1 MMSPKALNNA
11 SPNTA
16 LSVLVSLDT
25 KGADI
30 DISTAKFSL
39 YGYEALK
46 KQLEAART
54 IRLLLC
60 AQQTELQGTE
70 AERPKTLELLQ
81 SILARDLYKCLDKKA
96 EIRAL
101 PVDNP
106 GAALTIIQGARNV
119 SSTGGDLEGT
129 NATALQIGPDYT
141 LDGLGA
147 LASAIN
153 YQGIQFFDEMAVSMD
168 AMFENNWNAAK
179 DIKKEY
185 LSRLHEIY
193 KDRTPREIYE
203 YALYRIFEH
212 DNTGKSINKDT
223 GIANTQ
229 IYKSLYNFQRDA
241 MIGAIEKIEKYNGC
255 ILADSVGLGK
265 TFTALAIIKYYL
277 IRNYNVLVLAPKKL
291 RENWVQYREDY
302 VTNPFAREFNYKVLN
317 HTDLTRKSGF
327 SDGIDLSKFNWNNFD
342 LIVIDESHNFRTD
355 SSEKETQT
363 TTRYQKLLQA
373 VQTGVKTKILMLT
386 ATPVNIKLK
395 DLQSQINFIT
405 EKKDDALE
413 SAGIDSI
420 KLVIKRSQKD
430 FNQWMKLEDDERTI
444 ESFFQYMNPDYFTL
458 LETLTIARSRKLI
471 EHFYDTSD
479 VGKFPTRLDPE
490 NITPD
495 SLICGMCDISV
506 ESIAAQLDELKLAI
520 YAQLNYV
527 RLDAR
532 DKYPDLFNE
541 TFSDVGRERTTIKLM
556 RAMFLKRLESHV
568 RSFIESIDRLIAEIK
583 RKIDII
589 EKVNRLDEYTSNDI
603 AGLTDIQSLTDD
615 DFDDD
620 DLELLNTDELKVDP
634 LDIDIVKWKP
644 DLEFDLNILN
654 EIRASV
660 IAISP
665 ENDGKLA
672 ELLRII
678 EDKWEHPLNRIDGR
692 NNKKVLIFTAFS
704 DTAKELYNT
713 LTPKFLKRGIY
724 TGLVTGTYSTSNI
737 ELPKEVKARLNPN
750 KFDCVLTH
758 FSPISKNRNAIICSS
773 GKSASSE
780 NIPEID
786 VLIATD
792 CVSEG
797 QNLQDC
803 DICINYDI
811 HWNPVRII
819 QRFGRIDRIGS
830 KNNTIKLVNFWPTKE
845 LDAYLKLSQRVKTR
859 VELMDN
865 SAASEGSPLKPSNR
879 SKQSDREFT
888 YRARQLETLR
898 DHVVNPEDIDGSIPL
913 TDINLSEWKTEAM
926 HLMEEAGN
934 HERLS
939 AIPQGICTVAP
950 ANHDIPDGSV
960 LFILKAIGGAHV
972 ASSLAPYC
980 PILLAPNGEVLAS
993 YKSPNKV
1000 LAILRD
1006 TCGRD
1011 GLSKVTN
1018 GERDLGCGAKQLHA
1032 AADLLRKAIAHIAGI
1047 DEEAAAESLFTKG
1060 GTTIGT
1066 PKAKFEV
1073 VCFVLYKNNIKRD
1086 EPESPSYKPWPK
1098 TPEDSFD
1105 NTRITIDE
1113 ETASNIKTNTT
1124 TPEPPTQ
1131 PNDVQ
1136 TRPKYTLD
1144 MLGDNTNDGY
1154 IHLGGK

>member
-1 MMSPKALNNA
+1 MKTPVQINNA

-16 LSVLVSLDT
+16 LSALVQCDT
-25 KGADI
+25 KGANI
-30 DISTAKFSL
+30 DLATVKFSL

-46 KQLEAART
+46 KSIEAARA

-60 AQQTELQGTE
+60 AQQTELQGSE

-81 SILARDLYKCLDKKA
+81 SILARDLYKYLDKKA

-106 GAALTIIQGARNV
+106 GAALTVIQN
-119 SSTGGDLEGT
+119 TEG
-129 NATALQIGPDYT
+129 ATALQIGPDYT

-147 LASAIN
+147 LASPIN

-193 KDRTPREIYE
+193 KERAPREIYE

-212 DNTGKSINKDT
+212 DETGKSLNKDT

-373 VQTGVKTKILMLT
+373 VQSGVKTKILMLT

-413 SAGIDSI
+413 TAGIGSI
-420 KLVIKRSQKD
+420 KQVIKRSQKD

-479 VGKFPTRLDPE
+479 VGKFPTRLDPK

-495 SLICGMCDISV
+495 SLICGMSDISV
-506 ESIAAQLDELKLAI
+506 ESIAKRLDDLKLAV

-603 AGLTDIQSLTDD
+603 AGLTYIQSLNDD
-615 DFDDD
+615 DFDED
-620 DLELLNTDELKVDP
+620 DLELLDTNELKVDP
-634 LDIDIVKWKP
+634 LDIDIIKWKP
-644 DLEFDLNILN
+644 DLEYDLNILN

-678 EDKWEHPLNRIDGR
+678 EDKWEHPLNRIDGKD
-692 NNKKVLIFTAFS
+692 NKKVLIFTAFS

-713 LTPKFLKRGIY
+713 LAPKFLKHGIY

-737 ELPKEVKARLNPN
+737 ELPKDVKARLNPN

-758 FSPISKNRNAIICSS
+758 FSPISKNRNAIIYSND
-773 GKSASSE
+773 KSDPSE

-811 HWNPVRII
+811 HWNPVKII

-934 HERLS
+934 HARLS

-950 ANHDIPDGSV
+950 ASHDIPDGSV
-960 LFILKAIGGAHV
+960 LFILKAVGNAHV

-980 PILLAPNGEVLAS
+980 PILLNADGEVLAS

-1000 LAILRD
+1000 LAVLRD

-1018 GERDLGCGAKQLHA
+1018 GEGDLGAKQLHA

-1066 PKAKFEV
+1066 PKAEFEV
-1073 VCFVLYKNNIKRD
+1073 VCFVLYKNNIKCD
-1086 EPESPSYKPWPK
+1086 ESDPPSYKPWPK

-1105 NTRITIDE
+1105 NTRITIEE
-1113 ETASNIKTNTT
+1113 ETTSNIKTNTT
-1124 TPEPPTQ
+1124 TPEPPVQ
-1131 PNDVQ
+1131 PTYVQ
-1136 TRPKYTLD
+1136 TRPTYTLD
-1144 MLGDNTNDGY
+1144 MPGDNINDGH

>member
-1 MMSPKALNNA
+1 MMSPKTLNNA

-16 LSVLVSLDT
+16 LSVLVSIDT

-46 KQLEAART
+46 KQLEAARA

-60 AQQTELQGTE
+60 TKQIDLLGTD
-70 AERPKTLELLQ
+70 AERAKTLELLQ
-81 SILARDLYKCLDKKA
+81 SILARDLFKLLEKKA

-106 GAALTIIQGARNV
+106 GSALTIIQNKV
-119 SSTGGDLEGT
+119 STAGGDLEGT
-129 NATALQIGPDYT
+129 NNTALYAGPGYT

-147 LASAIN
+147 LPSTQN
-153 YQGIQFFDEMAVSMD
+153 YQGMQFFDETTASFGT
-168 AMFENNWNAAK
+168 MFENSWNGAT
-179 DIKKEY
+179 DIKPSF
-185 LSRLHEIY
+185 LDRLHEIY
-193 KDRTPREIYE
+193 KDRSPREIYE
-203 YALYRIFEH
+203 YALYRMFEH
-212 DNTGKSINKDT
+212 DDTGKSLNKDT
-223 GIANTQ
+223 GIANTK
-229 IYKSLYNFQRDA
+229 IYHSLYNFQRDA

-265 TFTALAIIKYYL
+265 TFTALAVIKYYL
-277 IRNYNVLVLAPKKL
+277 LKNANVLVLAPKKL

-317 HTDLTRKSGF
+317 HTDLTRKSGY
-327 SDGIDLSKFNWNNFD
+327 SDGIDLSKLNWNNFD

-355 SSEKETQT
+355 SSEKETQN

-373 VQTGVKTKILMLT
+373 VQSGVKTKILMLT

-405 EKKDDALE
+405 EKKDDALNT
-413 SAGIDSI
+413 AGIDSI
-420 KLVIKRSQKD
+420 KQVIKRSQKD

-444 ESFFQYMNPDYFTL
+444 ESFFQYMNPEYFTL

-479 VGKFPTRLDPE
+479 VGKFPTRLDPI

-495 SLICGMCDISV
+495 SLICGQSDISV
-506 ESIAAQLDELKLAI
+506 ESIAKQLDELKLAV

-532 DKYPDLFNE
+532 DKYPELFNE

-568 RSFIESIDRLIAEIK
+568 RSFIESIDRLISEIQ

-603 AGLTDIQSLTDD
+603 AGLTDIQNPVED
-615 DFDDD
+615 DFDED
-620 DLELLNTDELKVDP
+620 DLELLNTKELKVDP
-634 LDIDIVKWKP
+634 LDIDIIKWKP
-644 DLEFDLNILN
+644 DLEYDLQILN
-654 EIRASV
+654 KIRSAV
-660 IAISP
+660 ISISP

-672 ELLRII
+672 ELLKII
-678 EDKWEHPLNRIDGR
+678 YNKWDNPINTINSPLPSPNGR
-692 NNKKVLIFTAFS
+692 GRGRCHGEAVTEGVGEVRANKKILIFTAFS
-704 DTAKELYNT
+704 DTAKELYET
-713 LTPKFLKRGIY
+713 LAPRFLKRGIY

-737 ELPKEVKARLNPN
+737 ELPKDIKARLNPN

-758 FSPISKNRNAIICSS
+758 FSPKSKNRDAIIYADYSPFPL
-773 GKSASSE
+773 ASMERGEGVACESKPGE
-780 NIPEID
+780 RGEVKIPEID

-830 KNNTIKLVNFWPTKE
+830 NNTKIQLVNFWPTKE
-845 LDAYLKLSQRVKTR
+845 LDTYLKLSQRVKTR

-926 HLMEEAGN
+926 HLLEELGKA
-934 HERLS
+934 EQLS
-939 AIPQGICTVAP
+939 KIPQGICAVAP
-950 ANHDIPDGSV
+950 ASDEIPNGSV
-960 LFILKAIGGAHV
+960 LFVLKAIGESHIS
-972 ASSLAPYC
+972 SSLAPYC
-980 PILLAPNGEVLAS
+980 PILLNANGDVLAS

-1000 LAILRD
+1000 LAILRN
-1006 TCGRD
+1006 TCGRIANTIID
-1011 GLSKVTN
+1011 LSTGTHTFAIESRKPSDIKPIA
-1018 GERDLGCGAKQLHA
+1018 E
-1032 AADLLRKAIAHIAGI
+1032 LLRRAIAHILGI
-1047 DEEAAAESLFTKG
+1047 NEEAAAESLFTKG

-1066 PKAKFEV
+1066 QTAEFEV
-1073 VCFVLYKNNIKRD
+1073 MCYILYKNNV
-1086 EPESPSYKPWPK
+1086 S
-1098 TPEDSFD
+1098 
-1105 NTRITIDE
+1105 
-1113 ETASNIKTNTT
+1113 TASGNLEGAKS
-1124 TPEPPTQ
+1124 
-1131 PNDVQ
+1131 
-1136 TRPKYTLD
+1136 
-1144 MLGDNTNDGY
+1144 
-1154 IHLGGK
+1154 

>member
-1 MMSPKALNNA
+1 MMSPKTLNNA

-16 LSVLVSLDT
+16 LSVLVSIDT

-46 KQLEAART
+46 KQLEAARA

-60 AQQTELQGTE
+60 TKQIDLLGTD
-70 AERPKTLELLQ
+70 AERAKTLELLQ
-81 SILARDLYKCLDKKA
+81 SILARDLFKLLEKKA

-106 GAALTIIQGARNV
+106 GSALTIIQNKV
-119 SSTGGDLEGT
+119 STAGGDLEGT
-129 NATALQIGPDYT
+129 NNTALYAGPGYT

-147 LASAIN
+147 LPSTQN
-153 YQGIQFFDEMAVSMD
+153 YQGMQFFDETTASFGT
-168 AMFENNWNAAK
+168 MFENSWNGAT
-179 DIKKEY
+179 DIKPSF
-185 LSRLHEIY
+185 LDRLHEIY
-193 KDRTPREIYE
+193 KDRSPREIYE
-203 YALYRIFEH
+203 YALYRMFEH
-212 DNTGKSINKDT
+212 DDTGKSLNKDT
-223 GIANTQ
+223 GIANTK
-229 IYKSLYNFQRDA
+229 IYHSLYNFQRDA

-265 TFTALAIIKYYL
+265 TFTALAVIKYYL
-277 IRNYNVLVLAPKKL
+277 LKNANVLVLAPKKL

-317 HTDLTRKSGF
+317 HTDLTRKSGY
-327 SDGIDLSKFNWNNFD
+327 SDGIDLSKLNWNNFD

-355 SSEKETQT
+355 SSEKETQN

-373 VQTGVKTKILMLT
+373 VQSGVKTKILMLT

-405 EKKDDALE
+405 EKKDDALNT
-413 SAGIDSI
+413 AGIDSI
-420 KLVIKRSQKD
+420 KQVIKRSQKD

-444 ESFFQYMNPDYFTL
+444 ESFFQYMNPEYFTL

-479 VGKFPTRLDPE
+479 VGKFPTRLDPI

-495 SLICGMCDISV
+495 SLICGQSDISV
-506 ESIAAQLDELKLAI
+506 ESIAKQLDELKLAV

-532 DKYPDLFNE
+532 DKYPELFNE

-603 AGLTDIQSLTDD
+603 AGLTDIQNPVED
-615 DFDDD
+615 DFDED
-620 DLELLNTDELKVDP
+620 DLELLNTKELKVDP
-634 LDIDIVKWKP
+634 LDIDIIKWKP
-644 DLEFDLNILN
+644 DLEYDLQILN
-654 EIRASV
+654 KIRSAV
-660 IAISP
+660 ISISP

-672 ELLRII
+672 ELLKII
-678 EDKWEHPLNRIDGR
+678 YNKWDNPINTINSPLPSPNGR
-692 NNKKVLIFTAFS
+692 GRGRCHGEAVTEGVGEVRANKKILIFTAFS
-704 DTAKELYNT
+704 DTAKELYET
-713 LTPKFLKRGIY
+713 LAPRFLKRGIY

-737 ELPKEVKARLNPN
+737 ELPKDIKARLNPN

-758 FSPISKNRNAIICSS
+758 FSPKSKNRDAIIYADYSPFPL
-773 GKSASSE
+773 ASME
-780 NIPEID
+780 RGEVKIPEID

-926 HLMEEAGN
+926 HLMEKAGN

-1000 LAILRD
+1000 LAILRN
-1006 TCGRD
+1006 TCGRIANTIID
-1011 GLSKVTN
+1011 LSTGTHTFAIESRKPSDIKPIA
-1018 GERDLGCGAKQLHA
+1018 E
-1032 AADLLRKAIAHIAGI
+1032 LLRRAIAHILGI
-1047 DEEAAAESLFTKG
+1047 NEEAAAESLFTKG

-1066 PKAKFEV
+1066 QTAEFEV
-1073 VCFVLYKNNIKRD
+1073 MCYILYKNNV
-1086 EPESPSYKPWPK
+1086 S
-1098 TPEDSFD
+1098 
-1105 NTRITIDE
+1105 
-1113 ETASNIKTNTT
+1113 TAS
-1124 TPEPPTQ
+1124 
-1131 PNDVQ
+1131 
-1136 TRPKYTLD
+1136 
-1144 MLGDNTNDGY
+1144 GDLEGD
-1154 IHLGGK
+1154 KP

>member
-46 KQLEAART
+46 KQLEAARA

-60 AQQTELQGTE
+60 TKQIDLLGTD
-70 AERPKTLELLQ
+70 AERAKTLELLQ
-81 SILARDLYKCLDKKA
+81 SILARNLFKLLEKKA

-106 GAALTIIQGARNV
+106 GSALTIIQNKV
-119 SSTGGDLEGT
+119 STAGGDLQET
-129 NATALQIGPDYT
+129 NNTALYAGPGYT

-147 LASAIN
+147 LPSTQN
-153 YQGIQFFDEMAVSMD
+153 YQGMQFFDETTASFGT
-168 AMFENNWNAAK
+168 MFENSWNGAT
-179 DIKKEY
+179 DIKHSF
-185 LSRLHEIY
+185 LDRLHEIY
-193 KDRTPREIYE
+193 KDRSPREIYE
-203 YALYRIFEH
+203 YALYRMFEH
-212 DNTGKSINKDT
+212 DDTGKRLNKDT
-223 GIANTQ
+223 GIANTK
-229 IYKSLYNFQRDA
+229 IYHSLYNFQRDA

-265 TFTALAIIKYYL
+265 TFTALAVIKYYL
-277 IRNYNVLVLAPKKL
+277 LKNANVLVLAPKKL

-317 HTDLTRKSGF
+317 HTDLTRKSGY
-327 SDGIDLSKFNWNNFD
+327 SDGIDLSKLNWNNFD

-355 SSEKETQT
+355 SSEKETQN

-373 VQTGVKTKILMLT
+373 VQSGVKTKILMLT

-405 EKKDDALE
+405 EKKDDALNT
-413 SAGIDSI
+413 AGIDSI
-420 KLVIKRSQKD
+420 KQVIKRSQKD

-444 ESFFQYMNPDYFTL
+444 ESFFQYMNPEYFTL

-479 VGKFPTRLDPE
+479 VGKFPTRLDPI
-490 NITPD
+490 NIAPD
-495 SLICGMCDISV
+495 SLICGQSDISV
-506 ESIAAQLDELKLAI
+506 ESIAKQLDELKLAV

-532 DKYPDLFNE
+532 DKYPELFNE

-568 RSFIESIDRLIAEIK
+568 RSFIESIDRLISEIQ

-603 AGLTDIQSLTDD
+603 AGLTDIQNPVED
-615 DFDDD
+615 DFDED
-620 DLELLNTDELKVDP
+620 DLELLNTKELKVDP
-634 LDIDIVKWKP
+634 LDIDIIKWKP
-644 DLEFDLNILN
+644 DLEYDLQILN
-654 EIRASV
+654 KIRSAV
-660 IAISP
+660 ISISP

-672 ELLRII
+672 ELLKII
-678 EDKWEHPLNRIDGR
+678 YNKWDNPINTINSPLPSPNGR
-692 NNKKVLIFTAFS
+692 GRGRCHGEAVTEGVGEVRANKKILIFTAFS

-713 LTPKFLKRGIY
+713 LAPKFLKRGIY

-758 FSPISKNRNAIICSS
+758 FSPISKNRNAIIHNLITPSTTI
-773 GKSASSE
+773 KL
-780 NIPEID
+780 PEID

-926 HLMEEAGN
+926 HLLEELGKA
-934 HERLS
+934 EQLS
-939 AIPQGICTVAP
+939 KIPQGICAVAP
-950 ANHDIPDGSV
+950 SSDEIPNGSV
-960 LFILKAIGGAHV
+960 LFVLKAIGESHIS
-972 ASSLAPYC
+972 SSLAPYC
-980 PILLAPNGEVLAS
+980 PILINANGDVLAS

-1000 LAILRD
+1000 LAILRN
-1006 TCGRD
+1006 TCGRIANTIID
-1011 GLSKVTN
+1011 LSTGTHTFAIESRKPSDIKPIA
-1018 GERDLGCGAKQLHA
+1018 E
-1032 AADLLRKAIAHIAGI
+1032 LLRRAIAHILGI
-1047 DEEAAAESLFTKG
+1047 NEEAAAESLFTKG

-1066 PKAKFEV
+1066 QTAEFEV
-1073 VCFVLYKNNIKRD
+1073 MCYILYKNNV
-1086 EPESPSYKPWPK
+1086 S
-1098 TPEDSFD
+1098 
-1105 NTRITIDE
+1105 
-1113 ETASNIKTNTT
+1113 TAS
-1124 TPEPPTQ
+1124 
-1131 PNDVQ
+1131 
-1136 TRPKYTLD
+1136 
-1144 MLGDNTNDGY
+1144 GDLEGA
-1154 IHLGGK
+1154 KS

>member
-1 MMSPKALNNA
+1 MSSKALNNA

-46 KQLEAART
+46 KQLEAARA

-60 AQQTELQGTE
+60 TKQIDLLGTD
-70 AERPKTLELLQ
+70 AERAKTLELLQ
-81 SILARDLYKCLDKKA
+81 SILARNLFKLLEKKA

-101 PVDNP
+101 PVDTP
-106 GAALTIIQGARNV
+106 GSALTNIQNKV
-119 SSTGGDLEGT
+119 STAGGDLQET
-129 NATALQIGPDYT
+129 NNTALYAGPGYT

-147 LASAIN
+147 LPSTQN
-153 YQGIQFFDEMAVSMD
+153 YQGMQFFGETTASFGT
-168 AMFENNWNAAK
+168 MFENSWNGAT
-179 DIKKEY
+179 DIKHSF
-185 LSRLHEIY
+185 LDRLHEIY
-193 KDRTPREIYE
+193 KDRSPREIYE
-203 YALYRIFEH
+203 YALYRMFEH
-212 DNTGKSINKDT
+212 DDTGKRLNKDT
-223 GIANTQ
+223 GISNTK
-229 IYKSLYNFQRDA
+229 IYHSLYNFQRDA

-265 TFTALAIIKYYL
+265 TFTALAVIKYYL
-277 IRNYNVLVLAPKKL
+277 LKNANVLVLAPKKL

-603 AGLTDIQSLTDD
+603 AGLTDIQSLDDD
-615 DFDDD
+615 DFDED
-620 DLELLNTDELKVDP
+620 DLELLDTNELKVDP
-634 LDIDIVKWKP
+634 LDIDIIKWKP
-644 DLEFDLNILN
+644 DLEYDLNILN
-654 EIRASV
+654 EIRSSV
-660 IAISP
+660 IAISS

-678 EDKWEHPLNRIDGR
+678 EDKWEHPLNSIDSKD
-692 NNKKVLIFTAFS
+692 NKKVLIFTAFS

-713 LTPKFLKRGIY
+713 LAPKFLKRGIY

-758 FSPISKNRNAIICSS
+758 FSPISKNRNAIIHNLITPSTTI
-773 GKSASSE
+773 KL
-780 NIPEID
+780 PEID

-939 AIPQGICTVAP
+939 EIPQGICTVAP

-1018 GERDLGCGAKQLHA
+1018 GERDLGAKPLHA

-1066 PKAKFEV
+1066 PKAEFEV
-1073 VCFVLYKNNIKRD
+1073 VCFVLYKNNITCD

-1131 PNDVQ
+1131 PNFVQ

-1144 MLGDNTNDGY
+1144 MPGDNTNDGY

>member
-46 KQLEAART
+46 KQLEAARA

-60 AQQTELQGTE
+60 TKQIDLLGTD
-70 AERPKTLELLQ
+70 AERAKTLELLQ
-81 SILARDLYKCLDKKA
+81 SILARNLFKLLEKKA

-106 GAALTIIQGARNV
+106 GSALTIIQNKV
-119 SSTGGDLEGT
+119 STAGGDLQET
-129 NATALQIGPDYT
+129 NNTALYAGPGYT

-147 LASAIN
+147 LPSTQN
-153 YQGIQFFDEMAVSMD
+153 YQGMQFFDETTASFGT
-168 AMFENNWNAAK
+168 MFENSWNGAT
-179 DIKKEY
+179 DIKHSF
-185 LSRLHEIY
+185 LDRLHEIY
-193 KDRTPREIYE
+193 KDRSPREIYE
-203 YALYRIFEH
+203 YALYRMFEH
-212 DNTGKSINKDT
+212 DDTGKRLNKDT
-223 GIANTQ
+223 GIANTK
-229 IYKSLYNFQRDA
+229 IYHSLYNFQRDA

-265 TFTALAIIKYYL
+265 TFTALAVIKYYL
-277 IRNYNVLVLAPKKL
+277 LKNANVLVLAPKKL

-317 HTDLTRKSGF
+317 HTDLTRKSGY

-355 SSEKETQT
+355 SSEKETQN

-373 VQTGVKTKILMLT
+373 VQSGVKTKILMLT

-413 SAGIDSI
+413 TAGIDSI

-479 VGKFPTRLDPE
+479 VGKFPTRLDPK

-495 SLICGMCDISV
+495 SLICGMSDISV
-506 ESIAAQLDELKLAI
+506 ESIAKRLDELKLAV

-758 FSPISKNRNAIICSS
+758 FSPISKNRNAIIHNLITPSTTI
-773 GKSASSE
+773 KL
-780 NIPEID
+780 PEID

-980 PILLAPNGEVLAS
+980 PILLAPNDEVLAS

-1018 GERDLGCGAKQLHA
+1018 GERDLECGAKQLHA
-1032 AADLLRKAIAHIAGI
+1032 AAALLRKAIAHIAGI

-1066 PKAKFEV
+1066 QKAEFEV
-1073 VCFVLYKNNIKRD
+1073 VCFVLYKKNIKCD
-1086 EPESPSYKPWPK
+1086 ESDPPSYKPWPK
-1098 TPEDSFD
+1098 TPEDSFN
-1105 NTRITIDE
+1105 NTRITIE
-1113 ETASNIKTNTT
+1113 EENASNIKTSTT
-1124 TPEPPTQ
+1124 APEPPTQ
-1131 PNDVQ
+1131 PNYGQ

-1144 MLGDNTNDGY
+1144 MPGDNTNDGH

>member
-1 MMSPKALNNA
+1 MMSSKALNNA

-46 KQLEAART
+46 KQLEAARA

-60 AQQTELQGTE
+60 TKQIDLLGTD
-70 AERPKTLELLQ
+70 AERAKTLELLQ
-81 SILARDLYKCLDKKA
+81 SILARNLFKLLEKKA

-106 GAALTIIQGARNV
+106 GSALTIIQNKV
-119 SSTGGDLEGT
+119 STAGGDLQET
-129 NATALQIGPDYT
+129 NNTALYAGPGYT

-147 LASAIN
+147 LPSTQN
-153 YQGIQFFDEMAVSMD
+153 YQGMQFFDETTASFGT
-168 AMFENNWNAAK
+168 MFENSWNGAT
-179 DIKKEY
+179 DIKHSF
-185 LSRLHEIY
+185 LDRLHEIY
-193 KDRTPREIYE
+193 KDRSPREIYE
-203 YALYRIFEH
+203 YALYRMFEH
-212 DNTGKSINKDT
+212 DDTGKRLNKDT
-223 GIANTQ
+223 GIANTK
-229 IYKSLYNFQRDA
+229 IYHSLYNFQRDA

-265 TFTALAIIKYYL
+265 TFTALAVIKYYL
-277 IRNYNVLVLAPKKL
+277 LKNANVLVLAPKKL

-355 SSEKETQT
+355 SSEKETQN

-373 VQTGVKTKILMLT
+373 VQSGVKTKILMLT

-413 SAGIDSI
+413 TAGIDSI

-758 FSPISKNRNAIICSS
+758 FSPISKNRNAIIHNLITPSTTI
-773 GKSASSE
+773 KL
-780 NIPEID
+780 PEID

-1018 GERDLGCGAKQLHA
+1018 GERDLGGGAKQLHA

-1066 PKAKFEV
+1066 QKAEFEV
-1073 VCFVLYKNNIKRD
+1073 VCFVLYKKNIKCD
-1086 EPESPSYKPWPK
+1086 ESDPPSYKPWPK
-1098 TPEDSFD
+1098 TPEDSFN
-1105 NTRITIDE
+1105 NTRITIE
-1113 ETASNIKTNTT
+1113 EENASNIKTSTT
-1124 TPEPPTQ
+1124 APEPPTQ
-1131 PNDVQ
+1131 PNYGQ

-1144 MLGDNTNDGY
+1144 MPGDNTNDGH

>member
-1 MMSPKALNNA
+1 MSPKALNNA

-46 KQLEAART
+46 KQLEAARA

-420 KLVIKRSQKD
+420 KLVIQRSQKD
-430 FNQWMKLEDDERTI
+430 FNQWMKLEDDQRTI

-495 SLICGMCDISV
+495 SLICSMSDISV

-603 AGLTDIQSLTDD
+603 AGLTDIQLLTDD
-615 DFDDD
+615 DFDED
-620 DLELLNTDELKVDP
+620 DLELLDTNELKVDP
-634 LDIDIVKWKP
+634 LDIDIIKWKP
-644 DLEFDLNILN
+644 DLEYDLNILN
-654 EIRASV
+654 EIRSSV
-660 IAISP
+660 IAISS

-678 EDKWEHPLNRIDGR
+678 EDKWEHPLNSIDGKD
-692 NNKKVLIFTAFS
+692 NKKVLIFTAFS

-713 LTPKFLKRGIY
+713 LAPKFLKRGIY

-758 FSPISKNRNAIICSS
+758 FSPISKNRNAIIHNLITPSTTI
-773 GKSASSE
+773 KL
-780 NIPEID
+780 PEID

-1066 PKAKFEV
+1066 PKAEFEV
-1073 VCFVLYKNNIKRD
+1073 VCFVLYKNNIKCD

-1113 ETASNIKTNTT
+1113 EIASNIKTDTT

-1131 PNDVQ
+1131 PNFVQ

-1144 MLGDNTNDGY
+1144 MPWDNTNDGY

>member
-46 KQLEAART
+46 KQLEAARA

-81 SILARDLYKCLDKKA
+81 SILARNLFKLLEKKA

-106 GAALTIIQGARNV
+106 GSALTIIQNKV
-119 SSTGGDLEGT
+119 STAGGDLQET
-129 NATALQIGPDYT
+129 NNTALYAGPGYT

-147 LASAIN
+147 LPSTQN
-153 YQGIQFFDEMAVSMD
+153 YQGMQFFDETTASFGT
-168 AMFENNWNAAK
+168 MFENSWNGAT
-179 DIKKEY
+179 DIKHSF
-185 LSRLHEIY
+185 LDRLHEIY
-193 KDRTPREIYE
+193 KDRSPREIYE
-203 YALYRIFEH
+203 YALYRMFEH
-212 DNTGKSINKDT
+212 DDTGKRLNKYT
-223 GIANTQ
+223 GIANTK
-229 IYKSLYNFQRDA
+229 IYHSLYNFQRDA

-265 TFTALAIIKYYL
+265 TFTALAVIKYYL
-277 IRNYNVLVLAPKKL
+277 LKNANVLVLAPKKL

-317 HTDLTRKSGF
+317 HTDLTRKSGY
-327 SDGIDLSKFNWNNFD
+327 SDGIDLSKLNWNNFD

-355 SSEKETQT
+355 SSEKETQN

-373 VQTGVKTKILMLT
+373 VQSGVKTKILMLT

-413 SAGIDSI
+413 TAGIDSI

-479 VGKFPTRLDPE
+479 VGKFPTRLDPK

-495 SLICGMCDISV
+495 SLICGMSDISV
-506 ESIAAQLDELKLAI
+506 ESIAKRLDELKLAV

-603 AGLTDIQSLTDD
+603 AGLTDIQSLDDD
-615 DFDDD
+615 DFDED
-620 DLELLNTDELKVDP
+620 DLELLDTNELKVDP
-634 LDIDIVKWKP
+634 LDIDIIKWKP
-644 DLEFDLNILN
+644 DLEYDLNILN
-654 EIRASV
+654 EIRSSV
-660 IAISP
+660 IAISS

-678 EDKWEHPLNRIDGR
+678 EDKWEHPLNSIDGKD
-692 NNKKVLIFTAFS
+692 NKKVLIFTAFS

-713 LTPKFLKRGIY
+713 LAPKFLKRGIY

-758 FSPISKNRNAIICSS
+758 FSPISKNRNAIIHNLITPSTTI
-773 GKSASSE
+773 KL
-780 NIPEID
+780 PEID

-1000 LAILRD
+1000 LAILRN
-1006 TCGRD
+1006 TCGRIANTIID
-1011 GLSKVTN
+1011 LSTGTHTFAIESRKPSDIKPIA
-1018 GERDLGCGAKQLHA
+1018 E
-1032 AADLLRKAIAHIAGI
+1032 LLRRAIAHILGI
-1047 DEEAAAESLFTKG
+1047 NEEAAAESLFTKG

-1066 PKAKFEV
+1066 QTAEFEV
-1073 VCFVLYKNNIKRD
+1073 MCYILYKNNV
-1086 EPESPSYKPWPK
+1086 S
-1098 TPEDSFD
+1098 
-1105 NTRITIDE
+1105 
-1113 ETASNIKTNTT
+1113 TASGNLEGAKS
-1124 TPEPPTQ
+1124 
-1131 PNDVQ
+1131 
-1136 TRPKYTLD
+1136 
-1144 MLGDNTNDGY
+1144 
-1154 IHLGGK
+1154 

>member
-46 KQLEAART
+46 KQLEAARA

-420 KLVIKRSQKD
+420 KLVIQRSQKD
-430 FNQWMKLEDDERTI
+430 FNQWMKLEDDQRTI

-495 SLICGMCDISV
+495 SLICSMSDISV

-603 AGLTDIQSLTDD
+603 AGLTDIQLLTDG
-615 DFDDD
+615 DFDED
-620 DLELLNTDELKVDP
+620 DLELLDTNELKVDP
-634 LDIDIVKWKP
+634 LDIDIIKWKP
-644 DLEFDLNILN
+644 DLEYDLNILN
-654 EIRASV
+654 EIRSSV
-660 IAISP
+660 IAISS

-678 EDKWEHPLNRIDGR
+678 EDKWEHPLNSIDGKD
-692 NNKKVLIFTAFS
+692 NKKVLIFTAFS

-713 LTPKFLKRGIY
+713 LAPKFLKRGIY

-758 FSPISKNRNAIICSS
+758 FSPISKNRNAIIHNLITPSTTI
-773 GKSASSE
+773 KL
-780 NIPEID
+780 PEID

-1018 GERDLGCGAKQLHA
+1018 GERDLGAKPLHA

-1066 PKAKFEV
+1066 PKAEFEV
-1073 VCFVLYKNNIKRD
+1073 VCFVLYKKNIKCD
-1086 EPESPSYKPWPK
+1086 ESDPPSYKPWPK
-1098 TPEDSFD
+1098 TPEDSFN
-1105 NTRITIDE
+1105 NTRITIE
-1113 ETASNIKTNTT
+1113 EENASNIKTSTT
-1124 TPEPPTQ
+1124 APEPPTQ
-1131 PNDVQ
+1131 PNYGQ

-1144 MLGDNTNDGY
+1144 MPGDNTNDGH